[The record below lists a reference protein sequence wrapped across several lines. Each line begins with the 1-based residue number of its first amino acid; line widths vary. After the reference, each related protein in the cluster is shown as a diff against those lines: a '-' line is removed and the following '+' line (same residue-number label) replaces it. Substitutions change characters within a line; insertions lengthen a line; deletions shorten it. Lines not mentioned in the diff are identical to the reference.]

1 MKVKRLI
8 EILSKVAD
16 GEADVIIPSLSYL
29 EGKKVLTPTG
39 AKLSSDRTTLSIYTS
54 HYGK

>member
-8 EILSKVAD
+8 EILSKVS